1 MCNLL
6 YYVSIPGICQ
16 VNYQLSVIT
25 NYLRLSPDSF
35 SRKKHAVCF
44 LKRANCDLKF
54 SAYERV
60 TEQLKLFI

>member
-6 YYVSIPGICQ
+6 YYVSIQGICQ
-16 VNYQLSVIT
+16 VNYQLSV
-25 NYLRLSPDSF
+25 RLSPDSCP
-35 SRKKHAVCF
+35 RKKHAVCF
-44 LKRANCDLKF
+44 LKRTTCELPEF

>member
-6 YYVSIPGICQ
+6 YYVSIPDNCQ
-16 VNYQLSVIT
+16 VNYQLSV
-25 NYLRLSPDSF
+25 RLSPDSCP
-35 SRKKHAVCF
+35 RKKHVVCF
-44 LKRANCDLKF
+44 LKRANCELKF